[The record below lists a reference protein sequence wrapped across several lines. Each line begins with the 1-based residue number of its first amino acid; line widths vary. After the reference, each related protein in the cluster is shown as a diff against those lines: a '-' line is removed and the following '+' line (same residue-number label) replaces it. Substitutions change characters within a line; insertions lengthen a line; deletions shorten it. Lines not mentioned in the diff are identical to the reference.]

1 MDTVVTQLTSVTG
14 SISREIS
21 ARQDQVNWLTGQ
33 ITAATEDIAR
43 RKESLTIY
51 YSELNAQIQAMQNQ
65 QTYLKTQLDVF
76 VKSIYSNN

>member
-33 ITAATEDIAR
+33 ITEATEDIAR

-76 VKSIYSNN
+76 VKSLYSNN